1 MADIRFEVTDT
12 GIGIP
17 QEKLDSLF
25 HPFSQVDSGFT
36 RYVLTVNGRLWGMA
50 RSAHTR

>member
-50 RSAHTR
+50 RSTHTR